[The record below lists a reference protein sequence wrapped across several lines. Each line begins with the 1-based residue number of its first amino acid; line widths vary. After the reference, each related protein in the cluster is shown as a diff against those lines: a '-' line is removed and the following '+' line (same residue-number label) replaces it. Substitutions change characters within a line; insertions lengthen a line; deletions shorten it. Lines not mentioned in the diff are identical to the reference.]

1 MFPIAYVYVVGLSA
15 NVNAITTMTSDLQHP
30 TLIKI
35 QELFDARGALQYG
48 EAINQIE
55 HALQC
60 GSLAEQD
67 GATPNLVLAAWLHDI
82 GHMQHRD
89 AAAAVAQGSD
99 DMHQVLGARLL
110 AQWFGPAVAEP
121 VRLHVDAKRY
131 LCKRENGYWEHLSL
145 VSKRTLEI
153 QGGPMTE
160 EEALDFERTPFHADA
175 VLVRR
180 WDDMGKQPGVIT
192 RSHAYFMTIA
202 ASRVHAD

>member
-1 MFPIAYVYVVGLSA
+1 MLIAYVYVIVLFA
-15 NVNAITTMTSDLQHP
+15 NVDAIPSMSSDLQHP
-30 TLIKI
+30 ALVEI
-35 QELFDARGALQYG
+35 QRLFDARGALQYG

-67 GATPNLVLAAWLHDI
+67 GATPDLMLAAWLHDI

-99 DMHQVLGARLL
+99 DMHHVLGARLL

-131 LCKRENGYWEHLSL
+131 LCKRETGYWEHLS
-145 VSKRTLEI
+145 
-153 QGGPMTE
+153 
-160 EEALDFERTPFHADA
+160 
-175 VLVRR
+175 
-180 WDDMGKQPGVIT
+180 W
-192 RSHAYFMTIA
+192 SHAYFMAIA
-202 ASRVHAD
+202 ASHVHAD

>member
-1 MFPIAYVYVVGLSA
+1 MIS
-15 NVNAITTMTSDLQHP
+15 NLQHP

-35 QELFDARGALQYG
+35 QQLFDTRGALQYG

-60 GSLAEQD
+60 GSLAERD
-67 GATPNLVLAAWLHDI
+67 GATPSLVLAAWLHDI

-99 DMHQVLGARLL
+99 DMHHVMGAKLL
-110 AQWFGPAVAEP
+110 AQWFGPAVSEP

-131 LCKRENGYWEHLSL
+131 LCKRERGYWARLSPL
-145 VSKRTLEI
+145 SQRTLEI
-153 QGGPMTE
+153 QGGPMTQE
-160 EEALDFERTPFHADA
+160 ETLEFERTPFHADA

-180 WDDMGKQPGVIT
+180 WDDMGKQSGAVT
-192 RSHAYFMTIA
+192 RSLAHFLTLA
-202 ASRVHAD
+202 ASHVHAD

>member
-1 MFPIAYVYVVGLSA
+1 MGLSA
-15 NVNAITTMTSDLQHP
+15 SVNSIPSMNSDLQHP
-30 TLIKI
+30 TLVEI
-35 QELFDARGALQYG
+35 QRLFDARGALQYG

-67 GATPNLVLAAWLHDI
+67 GATPDLVLAAWLHDI
-82 GHMQHRD
+82 GHMQHRN

-99 DMHQVLGARLL
+99 DMHQVLGAKLL

-131 LCKRENGYWEHLSL
+131 LCKRETGYWEHLSP

-160 EEALDFERTPFHADA
+160 EEALAFERAPFHADA
-175 VLVRR
+175 VRVRR
-180 WDDMGKQPGVIT
+180 WDDMGKQPGAIT
-192 RSHAYFMTIA
+192 RSHAYFMAIA
-202 ASRVHAD
+202 ASRVQAD